1 MQAIEVETTVKPNI
15 TIHVPEEY
23 RPWYGK
29 KCRVLVLV
37 AEDKDDHEASID
49 LMAYSGTVD
58 WPVDGIEYQRQVRS
72 EWE

>member
-1 MQAIEVETTVKPNI
+1 MQTIEVETTVKPNI

-49 LMAYSGTVD
+49 LMA
-58 WPVDGIEYQRQVRS
+58 
-72 EWE
+72 